1 MAIPQLFIFISKPLR
16 QKTFKMSASGLMSV
30 GSKNRLGFTQSDIS
44 TRHDVLKALVAS
56 L

>member
-1 MAIPQLFIFISKPLR
+1 
-16 QKTFKMSASGLMSV
+16 MSV

-56 L
+56 LLLPYLRVR